1 MTDNSGLVYEPNKNS
16 STIYVNIKG
25 DGTLVKRLK
34 GEEEEKYL
42 KMKEDGLFY
51 VDPKTQLSNEGIRIR
66 ALAMGEN
73 AGQIVVE
80 QVFTKMPDVKIV
92 KCYKSEYKNIF
103 SLVLVV
109 KSINDP
115 NAPLINVSMPYFDGE
130 NTDDFSG
137 NFIDRSPNID
147 INMPISIK
155 PYSFVDKEKDKQV
168 RGISLF
174 QEGKKIESAFTKDK
188 GNKPMATSHSLG
200 SSGKVHWNW
209 EEVGKFQDEVLEKFI
224 LKFPSKSYE
233 EEKEMEQNY
242 NPSKTIKVEA
252 PQNKEEVDMPF

>member
-1 MTDNSGLVYEPNKNS
+1 MSNNSGLVYESNPS
-16 STIYVNIKG
+16 SSNIYVNIKR

-51 VDPKTQLSNEGIRIR
+51 VDPKTQISNEGIRIR

-73 AGQIVVE
+73 AGAIIVE
-80 QVFTKMPDVKIV
+80 QVYTKIPDVKIV

-168 RGISLF
+168 RGISLY

-188 GNKPMATSHSLG
+188 GNKPMATSHKLG
-200 SSGKVHWNW
+200 NSGKVHWNW

-242 NPSKTIKVEA
+242 NPSKNIKVEA
-252 PQNKEEVDMPF
+252 PQNKDEVEMPF